1 MNASMRVCT
10 HVFACICR
18 HVYSYVYMY
27 KPVHGDAHEDN
38 QTHTHTH
45 TYTHTHTHI
54 HTHTHT
60 HTVTHLHT
68 HTHTHKHTRTHTHTH
83 TQPDYLSGTNLCRSW
98 GVMMIT
104 HTYTH
109 IQCWSRTSWRCQ
121 GNRCAGLSDLISSFL
136 LSKAALSLLHRYS
149 HTHSVMWSHVCR
161 HIILYVFVR
170 QCFLTLAQMNHVS
183 ALAWVCALVISGLF
197 MHAKSGAGM

>member
-1 MNASMRVCT
+1 M
-10 HVFACICR
+10 FALMFL
-18 HVYSYVYMY
+18 HVYVDMYTHMCTCTNQYMVMHMRTI
-27 KPVHGDAHEDN
+27 KHTHTHTHTL
-38 QTHTHTH
+38 THTHTH
-45 TYTHTHTHI
+45 TY
-54 HTHTHT
+54 
-60 HTVTHLHT
+60 
-68 HTHTHKHTRTHTHTH
+68 THTHTH

-197 MHAKSGAGM
+197 MHAKSGAGMRHETDSAHVWKRCQMRRYEKP